1 MAWKRGQSGN
11 PKGRPPKRRALTELL
26 ERTATTKFNDADGQ
40 PVAAKKLFAV
50 RIWEGLA
57 TGQIN
62 FADGAKIILDDSSY
76 VALAKMVL
84 GQIDGA
90 PPQPVEVS
98 GVDGAPIQTMN
109 TNTNVQVNDADRA
122 AQILRILGSAGALQP
137 GADPPD
143 PTSDE

>member
-11 PKGRPPKRRALTELL
+11 PKGRPPKRRALTDLL
-26 ERTATTKFNDADGQ
+26 ERSASTKFADREGT
-40 PVAAKKLFAV
+40 PIAAKKLFAGH
-50 RIWEGLA
+50 IWEGLA

-62 FADGAKIILDDSSY
+62 FADGVKIILDDNSY

-90 PPQPVEVS
+90 PPQAVEVS
-98 GVDGAPIQTMN
+98 GTDGQPIKTV
-109 TNTNVQVNDADRA
+109 NTNVQVDDADRA
-122 AQILRILGSAGALQP
+122 AQILRILGSAGALEP

-143 PTSDE
+143 NSPDE

>member
-1 MAWKRGQSGN
+1 MAWQKGKSGN

-26 ERTATTKFNDADGQ
+26 ERTATAKFNDADGQ
-40 PVAAKKLFAV
+40 PVAAKKLFATH
-50 RIWEGLA
+50 IWEGLA
-57 TGQIN
+57 TGQIT
-62 FADGAKIILDDSSY
+62 FADGAKISLDDSSY

-98 GVDGAPIQTMN
+98 GRDGKPIETRN
-109 TNTNVQVNDADRA
+109 TSVVVNDTDRA
-122 AQILRILGSAGALQP
+122 AEILRILGSAGALEP

-143 PTSDE
+143 NSPDE